1 MNQHKEIVITNE
13 IIDRIA
19 EDFLGTFPVV
29 RKLLWEGSKPMSVE
43 ITPHHITILK
53 VIGETGPMP
62 VSEIGRCHGISKS
75 QMTYLVDRLVE
86 LGLVERQPDTND
98 RRVINIALTGKGEDV
113 LNEFRALIIE
123 SIKQK
128 LSSLDES
135 ELEQLSD
142 LLCQIRGILAK
153 V

>member
-1 MNQHKEIVITNE
+1 MSAIKNDV
-13 IIDRIA
+13 IDRIA
-19 EDFLGTFPVV
+19 EDFLGTFPIV
-29 RKLLWEGSKPMSVE
+29 RKLLWEGANPISVE

-53 VIGETGPMP
+53 VIGEMGPMP

-75 QMTYLVDRLVE
+75 QMTYLIDRLVE
-86 LGLVERQPDTND
+86 LGLVERQPDTGD
-98 RRVINIALTGKGEDV
+98 RRVINIMLTGKGEDV
-113 LNEFRALIIE
+113 LNEFRASIIE

-142 LLCQIRGILAK
+142 SLRKIRGILAK
-153 V
+153 L